1 MALVMGS
8 FETGVCSPRCMMW
21 SRYSEYHLTHR
32 LDGGGRDEIW
42 DPMQQ
47 DLVPQGEGESTII
60 E

>member
-42 DPMQQ
+42 DPM
-47 DLVPQGEGESTII
+47 
-60 E
+60 